1 MIIRSKRVFLDG
13 KLKPAALV
21 VVSGRI
27 SAIRSITYESRMGLD
42 LGDLILLPGA
52 IDAHVH
58 FRDPEAAYKE
68 DFGTGSSAALA
79 GGVTSIFDMPN
90 YRNPPTTTVGAYME
104 KERIASQA
112 SRCDWALHFGG
123 TDNNS
128 DLVRRFGPPSVKIFL
143 SDTDSPLSVSESGL
157 HRHFS
162 TFAKERPVLVH
173 CEDRKLI
180 DERKEKYK
188 GHGNIRNSQVALTA
202 VKKVAMLGKRYGKR
216 RVHFCHLTT
225 ADEVRAAKTWPG
237 ASAEVAPHH
246 LFLSVADVE
255 RLKGWGNVNPPL
267 RSKAEVASLWKT
279 LKQFDCISSDHA
291 PHTAQDK
298 EAGASGFPGV
308 QTTVPLLLDAVA
320 KKRLTLSEAVR
331 LFATGPAKTF
341 NIANKGK
348 IAAGFDADIIAYEPK
363 GKWAVVQSS
372 LHSKCGWSPYEGMEL
387 AGKIDGVILRGEQA
401 VIENEIQV
409 GAGFGRK
416 LNAARAAADKAP
428 PLF

>member
-58 FRDPEAAYKE
+58 FRDPEAPHKE
-68 DFGTGSSAALA
+68 DFCSGSGAALA
-79 GGVTSIFDMPN
+79 GGVTSVFDMPN

-104 KERIASQA
+104 KERIASQT
-112 SRCDWALHFGG
+112 SKCDWGLHFGG

-128 DLVRRFGPPSVKIFL
+128 DLVRRFGPPSVKLFL
-143 SDTDSPLSVSESGL
+143 TDTNSPLSVSEAGL

-173 CEDRKLI
+173 CEDRKMI
-180 DERKEKYK
+180 DERKGKYK
-188 GHGNIRNSQVALTA
+188 GHENIRNSSVALSA
-202 VKKVAMLGKRYGKR
+202 VKKVAALGRRYGKR

-225 ADEVRAAKTWPG
+225 ADEIRAAKTWQG
-237 ASAEVAPHH
+237 ASVEVAPHH
-246 LFLSVADVE
+246 LFMSTADIE
-255 RLKGWGNVNPPL
+255 RLKGWGNANPPL
-267 RSKAEVASLWKT
+267 RSKAEVAALWKM
-279 LKQFDCISSDHA
+279 LPKADCIASDHA
-291 PHTAQDK
+291 PHTHQDK
-298 EAGASGFPGV
+298 EAGESGFPGV
-308 QTTVPLLLDAVA
+308 QTMVPLLLDAVA

-331 LFATGPAKTF
+331 LFAEGPAKTF
-341 NIANKGK
+341 GIGSKGK
-348 IAAGFDADIIAYEPK
+348 LAAGYDADIIAFDPK
-363 GKWAVVQSS
+363 AKWAIVPSS

-387 AGKIDGVILRGEQA
+387 SGKIEGVILRGEQA
-401 VIENEIQV
+401 VIENEIQI
-409 GAGFGRK
+409 GAGSGRK
-416 LNAARAAADKAP
+416 LNSAHAAADKAP
-428 PLF
+428 PVF